1 MKSPYK
7 IYILNV
13 QDANK
18 LFIKHNLNYDTI
30 VQQAIE
36 VIECTN
42 VLFGMDK
49 LLNLKRNNVQDKF
62 RFYLSEE
69 KYSIIF

>member
-1 MKSPYK
+1 MKAPYK

-13 QDANK
+13 QDDTK
-18 LFIKHNLNYDTI
+18 LNVEHNLNYDTI
-30 VQQAIE
+30 VQQAIK
-36 VIECTN
+36 IIDCTN

-62 RFYLSEE
+62 SFYFSEE
-69 KYSIIF
+69 KHQIIF